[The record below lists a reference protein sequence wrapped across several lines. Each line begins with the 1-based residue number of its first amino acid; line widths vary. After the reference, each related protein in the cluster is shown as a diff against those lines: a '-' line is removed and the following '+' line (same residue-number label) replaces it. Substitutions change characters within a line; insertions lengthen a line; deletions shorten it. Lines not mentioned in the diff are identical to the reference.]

1 MRLPMKLLRLKL
13 FQETACFLK
22 PFAFKVGETYP
33 LAPFSTVKGMLHA
46 VLGATEYIPMNLSIQ
61 GQSESFMIDY
71 QKKFMYKKA
80 EVPQLVTTDG
90 LPEAPKPDSKLFTT
104 IPMYQH
110 LLYNVEHVIHVEA
123 EETILNELYNRFH
136 QLSTTLSMGRWEDI
150 VRIDEVCFV
159 EGTEN
164 WMEEF
169 VYNQYVPVDLEN
181 VMFFDGPKAYYRL
194 PRKYEIRDGRREWD
208 YVTAAYVQKSTLLDD
223 HLEIMT
229 DGKYS
234 IFLLKG

>member
-1 MRLPMKLLRLKL
+1 MKLLRLKL

-22 PFAFKVGETYP
+22 PFAYKVGETYP

-46 VLGATEYIPMNLSIQ
+46 VLGATEYISMNLSIQ

-90 LPEAPKPDSKLFTT
+90 LPEAPIPDSKLYTT
-104 IPMYQH
+104 MPMYQH
-110 LLYNVEHVIHVEA
+110 LLFNVEHVIHVEA
-123 EETILNELYNRFH
+123 EESILNELYYRFH
-136 QLSTTLSMGRWEDI
+136 HLDTTLSMGRWEDI
-150 VRIDEVCFV
+150 VRIDDVCLV
-159 EGTEN
+159 EAAEDS
-164 WMEEF
+164 MEEL

-181 VMFFDGPKAYYRL
+181 DTYFDGPKAYYRL

-208 YVTAAYVQKSTLLDD
+208 YIAAAYVQKSTLLEDD
-223 HLEIMT
+223 VMT
-229 DGKYS
+229 DGEYS